1 MVSPEF
7 DVPRYLVSPESC
19 PRNPAAAIRSLVPTL
34 GREGADRGGTRPAS
48 RGRRRDGPIECAI
61 YSPPSAGAVVQQLPA
76 GFLSKLGSLDQKAVA
91 KRWAAAIAPGQE
103 WPKEPIPTRRIRDL
117 VRAHDSG
124 FAVWS
129 TGHNGWLISSEGG
142 GFLTGFC

>member
-1 MVSPEF
+1 MVTPDGTASPNLQYG
-7 DVPRYLVSPESC
+7 VPG
-19 PRNPAAAIRSLVPTL
+19 I
-34 GREGADRGGTRPAS
+34 
-48 RGRRRDGPIECAI
+48 
-61 YSPPSAGAVVQQLPA
+61 
-76 GFLSKLGSLDQKAVA
+76 
-91 KRWAAAIAPGQE
+91 QE

>member
-1 MVSPEF
+1 MIF
-7 DVPRYLVSPESC
+7 GRI
-19 PRNPAAAIRSLVPTL
+19 AAKNRAVER
-34 GREGADRGGTRPAS
+34 RKS
-48 RGRRRDGPIECAI
+48 RGDQKNQRPLCCGLLSTL
-61 YSPPSAGAVVQQLPA
+61 YFLLPA

>member
-1 MVSPEF
+1 VGLAPLLE
-7 DVPRYLVSPESC
+7 
-19 PRNPAAAIRSLVPTL
+19 AAGVT
-34 GREGADRGGTRPAS
+34 
-48 RGRRRDGPIECAI
+48 GPIECAI
-61 YSPPSAGAVVQQLPA
+61 YSPPSAGAVVQQLRA

-129 TGHNGWLISSEGG
+129 TGHNGWLISSEGA
-142 GFLTGFC
+142 GFLTVSVDRAALACWNCTLGDQERIQTVGSHGYLGDVGLDKTPA

>member
-1 MVSPEF
+1 VELAPLLE
-7 DVPRYLVSPESC
+7 
-19 PRNPAAAIRSLVPTL
+19 AAGVT
-34 GREGADRGGTRPAS
+34 
-48 RGRRRDGPIECAI
+48 GPIECAI
-61 YSPPSAGAVVQQLPA
+61 YSPPSAGAVVQQLRA